1 LTGALVVVEGA
12 TDRAFVDAIARRLG
26 AACEVYVMR
35 GNRPEK
41 VGRYLKALARRFS
54 KAIVLK
60 DLHRGGVDRA
70 SLIDEAARLVS
81 RLEGLKAH
89 VIQVRR
95 SIESWILAGLSASSP
110 EDVADPEGELKE
122 LIRRRGGH
130 YVKSPEA
137 YRRLAEE
144 VDVGCAV
151 ARSKTFR
158 DFVECLES
166 RA

>member
-1 LTGALVVVEGA
+1 
-12 TDRAFVDAIARRLG
+12 
-26 AACEVYVMR
+26 
-35 GNRPEK
+35 
-41 VGRYLKALARRFS
+41 LKALAGGFS

-70 SLIDEAARLVS
+70 SLTDEAARVVS
-81 RLEGLKAH
+81 KLEGLKAR

-122 LIRRRGGH
+122 LIRRRGRH

-137 YRRLAEE
+137 YRQLAEE
-144 VDVGCAV
+144 VDVGCAM